1 MQKQLYI
8 FNPWHDMALANFT
21 PYYKISS
28 EIVRMSNDLS
38 FLPVWY
44 APGDALIKIP
54 DASAVETFCSQ
65 VSCFSCPDSSASSY
79 PAAAHPGTD
88 TTSRTDSDKPS
99 QALFL
104 WRGSSAALCPTP
116 VALTG
121 VSRLAASGRHL
132 EQKLGRTADAT
143 PGTEMQQNHDRCTW
157 ASRDTG

>member
-65 VSCFSCPDSSASSY
+65 VSCFKKI
-79 PAAAHPGTD
+79 
-88 TTSRTDSDKPS
+88 SDHKIS
-99 QALFL
+99 DL
-104 WRGSSAALCPTP
+104 P
-116 VALTG
+116 VAYFLHHFYN
-121 VSRLAASGRHL
+121 AFFA
-132 EQKLGRTADAT
+132 
-143 PGTEMQQNHDRCTW
+143 
-157 ASRDTG
+157 

>member
-1 MQKQLYI
+1 MQ
-8 FNPWHDMALANFT
+8 
-21 PYYKISS
+21 
-28 EIVRMSNDLS
+28 
-38 FLPVWY
+38 
-44 APGDALIKIP
+44 
-54 DASAVETFCSQ
+54 
-65 VSCFSCPDSSASSY
+65 SCQSY

-104 WRGSSAALCPTP
+104 WRGSSATLCPTP

-143 PGTEMQQNHDRCTW
+143 PGTEMPQNHDRCTW
-157 ASRDTG
+157 ASRAGGGHWIKGGAGIKREEAEDTESRAVSLLLQKRQRPTLPPGGAVPSARPGLTSLFGMGRGGAPAL